1 LDSKEKI
8 FDLLSDIGVGLGSEM
23 KFKSWDFGL
32 QQISN
37 LRKLLNRKIGIWLED
52 SKFKSS
58 ALNQGHLNPRLGFE
72 FQKEDLVPW
81 N

>member
-1 LDSKEKI
+1 MN
-8 FDLLSDIGVGLGSEM
+8 FQ
-23 KFKSWDFGL
+23 F
-32 QQISN
+32 
-37 LRKLLNRKIGIWLED
+37 RKAFNTFLNRKIGIWLED

>member
-1 LDSKEKI
+1 MGFWTSTNFQLEKA
-8 FDLLSDIGVGLGSEM
+8 FNP
-23 KFKSWDFGL
+23 F
-32 QQISN
+32 
-37 LRKLLNRKIGIWLED
+37 LNRKIGIWLED

-72 FQKEDLVPW
+72 FQKEDLVPR